1 MFRFQN
7 GEKFKCGNPLAKD
20 YIGKMEDGTLKS
32 EGDESA
38 ERTLVLNKMIS
49 FWRNAKQRIMYVYV

>member
-1 MFRFQN
+1 
-7 GEKFKCGNPLAKD
+7 
-20 YIGKMEDGTLKS
+20 MEDGTLKS

-49 FWRNAKQRIMYVYV
+49 FWRNAKHRIMYVLVNVSATRDNREVL